1 MDRPNLL
8 QNLSENHPRLFLT
21 EERLEMLERRSA
33 DRALVALSTSLV
45 READR
50 LLETEPTEFR
60 IVGPRMLESCQQVGR
75 RVASLALAFRIS
87 PDARYLERAKKELFA
102 AAEFPHW
109 NPDHFLDTAELCSAF
124 AIGYDWL
131 YDSLSGAA
139 RRQIRSALVE
149 QGLKPGRDLQQ
160 QPAWWVS
167 VNHNW
172 NTVSNGGLA
181 VGALAVAEDE
191 PELAAAIV
199 NTSAN
204 QMRLAQN
211 SFAPDGA
218 WPAGP
223 HYWEYTAWYSAL
235 TSDAFQTALST
246 DMGISGHAGFD
257 RAGWFALH
265 CSGARGEYF
274 NFGDSDDE
282 IGPRPVLF
290 WLGKRFHLANC
301 IAEHHRLL
309 ESHPRA
315 HPFDLIW
322 YQPLPQLLPALP
334 ACAYFR
340 GAELVSM
347 RTGWNDANAVFVAV
361 KGGCGQNDHAHLDLG
376 SFVFDCAGV
385 RWASDL
391 GADNYDLPGYWD
403 NGKDG
408 ARWKYFR
415 LNNRSH
421 NTLVL
426 NDHLQDPTVSAR
438 IVRTDFRE
446 PFCFAIVDLSPAYTR
461 DTTSVKRGVGIRGA
475 RAIIVQDE
483 IAWRQDSQDRL
494 FRWQMITDA
503 EVTISGAD
511 ATLNKAGQSL
521 RARILYP
528 KDASFSIADSGRSSP
543 ENRNLGYRQ
552 LVIER
557 AEESLSTRSTV
568 EFSTESLESQTQP
581 LDAW

>member
-1 MDRPNLL
+1 MDRPNLF
-8 QNLSENHPRLFLT
+8 QNLAGSHPRLCLT
-21 EERLEMLERRSA
+21 EERFETLERRSA
-33 DRALVALSTSLV
+33 DSALVALRTSLA
-45 READR
+45 READV
-50 LLETEPTEFR
+50 LLETEPTEFK
-60 IVGPRMLESCQQVGR
+60 IVGPRMLERCQQIWR
-75 RVASLALAFRIS
+75 RVANLALAFRIS
-87 PDARYLERAKKELFA
+87 ADSRYLNRAKKELFA

-131 YDSLSGAA
+131 YDSLSDVD
-139 RRQIRSALVE
+139 RRHIRSALVE
-149 QGLKPGRDLQQ
+149 KGLKPGRDLQQ

-181 VGALAVAEDE
+181 IGALAVAEDE

-199 NTSAN
+199 NTSAT
-204 QMRLAQN
+204 QMPLAQN
-211 SFAPDGA
+211 AFAPDGA

-235 TSDAFQTALST
+235 TSDAFETGLGT
-246 DMGISGHAGFD
+246 DLGLSGHAGFD
-257 RAGWFALH
+257 RAGLFALH
-265 CSGARGEYF
+265 CSGVRGEYF
-274 NFGDSDDE
+274 NFADSDGE

-301 IAEHHRLL
+301 IAEHHRRL
-309 ESHPRA
+309 ESRTQA
-315 HPFDLIW
+315 HPFDLVW
-322 YQPLPQLLPALP
+322 YQPFPEPLPEQPL
-334 ACAYFR
+334 CAYFR

-347 RTGWNDANAVFVAV
+347 RTGWNDAQAVFLGV

-385 RWASDL
+385 RWALDL
-391 GADNYDLPGYWD
+391 GADDYDLPGYWD
-403 NGKDG
+403 NGKAG
-408 ARWKYFR
+408 ERWKYFR

-426 NDHLQDPTVSAR
+426 NDHLQDPTATAG

-446 PFCFAIVDLSPAYTR
+446 PFCFTVVDLSPAYAR
-461 DTTSVKRGVGIRGA
+461 DTTSVKRGAAISGA

-483 IAWRQDSQDRL
+483 IAWRQDSQNRL
-494 FRWQMITDA
+494 FRWQMITDS
-503 EVTISGAD
+503 EITISGAD
-511 ATLNKAGQSL
+511 AILNKAGQSL
-521 RARILYP
+521 RARILAP
-528 KDASFSIADSGRSSP
+528 QGATFSVADPGRSSP

-557 AEESLSTRSTV
+557 TEQGLSTRITV
-568 EFSTESLESQTQP
+568 QFSVDPLESQSRP

>member
-131 YDSLSGAA
+131 YDSLSGAE

-149 QGLKPGRDLQQ
+149 KGLKPGRDLQQ

-167 VNHNW
+167 VNNNW

-235 TSDAFQTALST
+235 TSDAFQTALGT
-246 DMGISGHAGFD
+246 DMGLSGHAGFD
-257 RAGWFALH
+257 RAGLFALH

-408 ARWKYFR
+408 DRWKYFR

-426 NDHLQDPTVSAR
+426 NDHLQDPTATAR
-438 IVRTDFRE
+438 IERTDFSN
-446 PFCFAIVDLSPAYTR
+446 PFCFAIVDLSPAYAR

-475 RAIIVQDE
+475 RAIVVQDE
-483 IAWRQDSQDRL
+483 IAWRRDSQDRL
-494 FRWQMITDA
+494 FRWQMITSA
-503 EVTISGAD
+503 EITISGAD

-528 KDASFSIADSGRSSP
+528 KGATFSVADPSPSSP

-568 EFSTESLESQTQP
+568 EFSTEPLESQTQP

>member
-1 MDRPNLL
+1 MDRPDLF
-8 QNLSENHPRLFLT
+8 QNLSEDHPRLFLT
-21 EERLEMLERRSA
+21 EERIETLERRSA
-33 DRALVALSTSLV
+33 DSTLAALRTSLLL
-45 READR
+45 EAEA

-87 PDARYLERAKKELFA
+87 RDARYLERAKKELFA
-102 AAEFPHW
+102 AAAFPHW

-131 YDSLSGAA
+131 YDSLSGAD
-139 RRQIRSALVE
+139 RLQIRSALVE
-149 QGLKPGRDLQQ
+149 KGLKPGRELQR

-167 VNHNW
+167 VGHNW

-199 NTSAN
+199 NTSAT
-204 QMRLAQN
+204 QMGLAQN

-223 HYWEYTAWYSAL
+223 HYWEYTAWYSAF
-235 TSDAFQTALST
+235 TSDAFATALGT
-246 DMGISGHAGFD
+246 DMGLSGHAGFD
-257 RAGWFALH
+257 RAGLFALY

-290 WLGKRFHLANC
+290 WLGKRFNLANC

-309 ESHPRA
+309 ESRPRT
-315 HPFDLIW
+315 HPFDLVW
-322 YQPLPQLLPALP
+322 YQPFPKLLPALP
-334 ACAYFR
+334 PCAYFR

-347 RTGWNDANAVFVAV
+347 RTGWNDAHAVFLGV

-385 RWASDL
+385 RWSSDL

-426 NDHLQDPTVSAR
+426 NDHLQDPTATTR

-446 PFCFAIVDLSPAYTR
+446 PFCFAIVDLSPAYAR

-475 RAIIVQDE
+475 RAILVQDE
-483 IAWRQDSQDRL
+483 IVWRGDSQDRL
-494 FRWQMITDA
+494 VRWQMTTDA
-503 EVTISGAD
+503 EITISGAD
-511 ATLNKAGQSL
+511 ATLNKAGQCL

-528 KDASFSIADSGRSSP
+528 KGATFSVADPSRSSP

-552 LVIER
+552 LVIENR
-557 AEESLSTRSTV
+557 EKSLSTRITV
-568 EFSTESLESQTQP
+568 QFSAEPMESQIQP

>member
-1 MDRPNLL
+1 MDRPNLFH
-8 QNLSENHPRLFLT
+8 NLSKNHPRLFLT
-21 EERLEMLERRSA
+21 KERIEMLERRSA
-33 DRALVALSTSLV
+33 DSALVALRTSLL
-45 READR
+45 READA

-75 RVASLALAFRIS
+75 RVTSLALAFRIS
-87 PDARYLERAKKELFA
+87 RASKYLERAKKELFA

-124 AIGYDWL
+124 AIGHDWL
-131 YDSLSGAA
+131 YDSLSGAD

-149 QGLKPGRDLQQ
+149 KGLKPGRDLQQ

-167 VNHNW
+167 VGHNW

-191 PELAAAIV
+191 PELAAEIV
-199 NTSAN
+199 NTSAT
-204 QMRLAQN
+204 QMRLAEN

-235 TSDAFQTALST
+235 TSDAFETALGT
-246 DMGISGHAGFD
+246 DMGLSGHAGFD
-257 RAGWFALH
+257 RAGLFALH
-265 CSGARGEYF
+265 CSGAQGEYF
-274 NFGDSDDE
+274 NFGDSNVE
-282 IGPRPVLF
+282 IGPRPALF
-290 WLGKRFHLANC
+290 WLGKRFNLANC
-301 IAEHHRLL
+301 IAEHHRFLR
-309 ESHPRA
+309 SHARV
-315 HPFDLIW
+315 HPFDLVW
-322 YQPLPQLLPALP
+322 YQPFPELLPALP
-334 ACAYFR
+334 PCAYFR
-340 GAELVSM
+340 GTELVSM
-347 RTGWNDANAVFVAV
+347 RTGWNDPQAVFLGV

-391 GADNYDLPGYWD
+391 GADAYDLPGYWD

-446 PFCFAIVDLSPAYTR
+446 PFCFAIVDLSPAYAR
-461 DTTSVKRGVGIRGA
+461 DTTSVKRGVGIRDA
-475 RAIIVQDE
+475 RAILVQDE
-483 IAWRQDSQDRL
+483 IAWRGDSQKQL

-503 EVTISGAD
+503 EITISGAD

-528 KDASFSIADSGRSSP
+528 KEATFSVADPSPSSP

-552 LVIER
+552 LFIEGT
-557 AEESLSTRSTV
+557 EKSLSTRITV
-568 EFSTESLESQTQP
+568 LFSAETLESQTQP

>member
-1 MDRPNLL
+1 MDRSNLL

-131 YDSLSGAA
+131 YDSLSGAE

-149 QGLKPGRDLQQ
+149 KGLKPGRDLQQ

-235 TSDAFQTALST
+235 TSDAFQTALGT
-246 DMGISGHAGFD
+246 DMGLSGHAGFD
-257 RAGWFALH
+257 RAGLFALH

-408 ARWKYFR
+408 DRWKYFR

-426 NDHLQDPTVSAR
+426 NDHLQDPTATAR
-438 IVRTDFRE
+438 IERTDFSN
-446 PFCFAIVDLSPAYTR
+446 PFCFAIVDLSPAYAR

-475 RAIIVQDE
+475 RAIVVQDE
-483 IAWRQDSQDRL
+483 IAWRRDSQDRL
-494 FRWQMITDA
+494 FRWQMITSA
-503 EVTISGAD
+503 EITISGAD

-528 KDASFSIADSGRSSP
+528 KGATFSVADPSPSSP

-568 EFSTESLESQTQP
+568 EFSTESLESQSKP
-581 LDAW
+581 LNAW

>member
-1 MDRPNLL
+1 MDRPNLF

-131 YDSLSGAA
+131 YDSLSGAE

-149 QGLKPGRDLQQ
+149 KGLKPGRDLQQ

-235 TSDAFQTALST
+235 TSDAFQTALGT
-246 DMGISGHAGFD
+246 DMGLSGHAGFD
-257 RAGWFALH
+257 RAGLFALH

-408 ARWKYFR
+408 DRWKYFR

-426 NDHLQDPTVSAR
+426 NDHLQDPTATAR
-438 IVRTDFRE
+438 IERTDFSN
-446 PFCFAIVDLSPAYTR
+446 PFCFAIVDLSPAYAR

-475 RAIIVQDE
+475 RAIVVQDE
-483 IAWRQDSQDRL
+483 IAWRRDSQDRL
-494 FRWQMITDA
+494 FRWQMITSA
-503 EVTISGAD
+503 EITISGAD

-528 KDASFSIADSGRSSP
+528 KGATFSVADPSPSSP

-568 EFSTESLESQTQP
+568 EFSTESLESQSKP
-581 LDAW
+581 LNAW

>member
-8 QNLSENHPRLFLT
+8 ESLSENHPRLFLT
-21 EERLEMLERRSA
+21 EERIETLERRSA
-33 DRALVALSTSLV
+33 DPLLVALRTSLLL
-45 READR
+45 EADA
-50 LLETEPTEFR
+50 LLDTQPTEFR
-60 IVGPRMLESCQQVGR
+60 IVGPRMLESCQQIGR

-87 PDARYLERAKKELFA
+87 RDSRYLERAKKELFA

-131 YDSLSGAA
+131 YHSLSGDD
-139 RRQIRSALVE
+139 RGQIRSALVE
-149 QGLKPGRDLQQ
+149 KGLKPGRDLQQ

-181 VGALAVAEDE
+181 IGALAVAEDE

-199 NTSAN
+199 NTAST
-204 QMRLAQN
+204 QMPLARN

-223 HYWEYTAWYSAL
+223 HYWEYTAWYSCL
-235 TSDAFQTALST
+235 TSDAFATALGT
-246 DMGISGHAGFD
+246 DMGLSGHAGFD
-257 RAGWFALH
+257 RAGLFALH
-265 CSGARGEYF
+265 CSGARGKYF

-282 IGPRPVLF
+282 IGSRPVLF

-309 ESHPRA
+309 ESHNRA
-315 HPFDLIW
+315 HPFDLVW

-340 GAELVSM
+340 GAEVVSM
-347 RTGWNDANAVFVAV
+347 RTGSNDAHAVFLGV

-403 NGKDG
+403 NGRDG

-426 NDHLQDPTVSAR
+426 NDHLQDPTATAR
-438 IVRTDFRE
+438 IERTDFRE
-446 PFCFAIVDLSPAYTR
+446 PFCFAVVDLSPAYAR
-461 DTTSVKRGVGIRGA
+461 DAASVKRGVGIRDA
-475 RAIIVQDE
+475 RAIVVQDE

-494 FRWQMITDA
+494 FRWQLITDA
-503 EVTISGAD
+503 EITVGGAD

-528 KDASFSIADSGRSSP
+528 KGATFSLADPSRSIP
-543 ENRNLGYRQ
+543 ENLNLGYRQ

-557 AEESLSTRSTV
+557 TEKSLSTRITV
-568 EFSTESLESQTQP
+568 EFSAGPLDSQTQP